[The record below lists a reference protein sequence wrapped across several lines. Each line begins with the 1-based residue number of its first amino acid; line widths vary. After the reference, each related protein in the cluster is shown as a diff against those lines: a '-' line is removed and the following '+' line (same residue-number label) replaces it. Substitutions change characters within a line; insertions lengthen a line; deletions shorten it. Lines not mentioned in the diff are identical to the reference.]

1 MGKKV
6 EPIGTFDRTQRGFG
20 KVEFQDGYGNRCSI
34 QQSSS
39 AMDNYLWIGCDDAAN
54 TAVVMAVHAAD
65 VGVKTDERNGWV
77 PYPIPKQVLIHDRMH
92 LNRADVRKLVK
103 RLNIW
108 LKTGELATDEE
119 ESEEAV

>member
-20 KVEFQDGYGNRCSI
+20 KVEFKDGYGNRCSI

-39 AMDNYLWIGCDDAAN
+39 AMDDFLWIGCDDAAK
-54 TAVVMAVHAAD
+54 TAKVMAVDAAY
-65 VGVKTDERNGWV
+65 VGVKTDQRTGWV
-77 PYPIPKQVLIHDRMH
+77 DFPIPEQVLIHDRMH

-103 RLNIW
+103 RLNLW
-108 LKTGELATDEE
+108 LKTGGLASDEE
-119 ESEEAV
+119 EREEEA